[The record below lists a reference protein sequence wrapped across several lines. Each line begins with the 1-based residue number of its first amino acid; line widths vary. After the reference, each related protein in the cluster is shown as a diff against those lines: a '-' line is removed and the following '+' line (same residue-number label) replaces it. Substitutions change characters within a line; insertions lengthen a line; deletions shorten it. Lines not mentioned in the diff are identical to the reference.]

1 VITRRRVLLAGGISL
16 LVAHRLS
23 HGQPGATIRRVGVLS
38 SASVSVNAPLRAAIV
53 QGMHD
58 LGWLEGKNVEYR
70 LVYTNSDLDRLDTL
84 ANELL
89 VQKVEVIVVGS
100 GQATAAA
107 QRATKK
113 IPIVMISVS
122 NPLAAGFVESLAKPG
137 GNITGIAG
145 DIEVVLTKVIEILH
159 EVTPS
164 ARRIAILLNESHPS
178 HRVFWTVAQST
189 CAALG
194 LVALRIVASAP
205 TQLGAAV
212 EQIVR
217 QQSQAVVVVADTLY
231 FNERVKLQELMQTT
245 RLPVAYEQR
254 EYVVAG
260 GLFSYAP
267 NLAANWRFA
276 AQYVDKILKG
286 ANPGD
291 LPVDQPAKFELVI
304 NMKGAKALGLTI
316 PQSVLLRADEVIQ

>member
-1 VITRRRVLLAGGISL
+1 LLAGGISL

-23 HGQPGATIRRVGVLS
+23 FGQPAAAIRRVGVLS
-38 SASVSVNAPLRAAIV
+38 SASVSVNAPLRVALV
-53 QGMHD
+53 QGMRD
-58 LGWLEGKNVEYR
+58 LGWVEGENVEYR
-70 LVYTNSDLDRLDTL
+70 FVYAKGDVGQMDAL

-89 VQKVEVIVVGS
+89 AQKVEVILVGS
-100 GQATAAA
+100 GQATGAA
-107 QRATKK
+107 QRATKT
-113 IPIVMISVS
+113 IPIVMIAISDAVG
-122 NPLAAGFVESLAKPG
+122 AGFVESLARPG
-137 GNITGIAG
+137 GNITGVAG
-145 DIEVVLTKVIEILH
+145 AIDVVLGKVIEILH
-159 EVTPS
+159 EVTPG

-178 HRVFWTVAQST
+178 HPLFWTVAQST

-194 LVALRIVASAP
+194 LVALRVVASAP
-205 TQLGAAV
+205 TQFGPAI

-231 FNERVKLQELMQTT
+231 FAERAKLQELMQTT

-260 GLFSYAP
+260 GLLSYAP
-267 NLAANWRFA
+267 NLAANWRYA

-286 ANPGD
+286 ARASE

-304 NMKGAKALGLTI
+304 NMKTAKMLGITI
-316 PQSVLLRADEVIQ
+316 PQSILVRADEVIQ